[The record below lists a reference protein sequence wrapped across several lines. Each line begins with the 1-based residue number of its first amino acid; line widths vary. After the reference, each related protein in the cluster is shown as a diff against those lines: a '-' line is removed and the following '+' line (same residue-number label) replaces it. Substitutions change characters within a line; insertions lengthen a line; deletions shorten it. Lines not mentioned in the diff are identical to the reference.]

1 MNKQDFEEMKK
12 KFSKETKKRKLTKLL
27 NFATIFI
34 SVLGISVLTY
44 YFVASI
50 FSEKHNVKE
59 YRNSSIGKMDLDKR
73 INEILDSK
81 ENSVKFIDTNLNS
94 NKRIVEL
101 EKKIEILNKIILDDP
116 EKSLTIPLLR
126 KDIDSQKINNDIKI
140 ETLKGEIETVID
152 LNKWVLGLIFSLL
165 VTIVISNIFKL
176 NSRKQ
181 IENAED

>member
-1 MNKQDFEEMKK
+1 MNKQDFAEIQK

-27 NFATIFI
+27 NFATTFI

-44 YFVASI
+44 YFVESI

-59 YRNSSIGKMDLDKR
+59 YRNSSIGKIDLDKR

-81 ENSVKFIDTNLNS
+81 ENSIKIIDTNSNS
-94 NKRIVEL
+94 NKRIAEL
-101 EKKIEILNKIILDDP
+101 EKKIEILNKIILDNP

-126 KDIDSQKINNDIKI
+126 KDIDSQKLNNDIKI
-140 ETLKGEIETVID
+140 ETIKEKIETVID

-165 VTIVISNIFKL
+165 ISNIFKF
-176 NSRKQ
+176 NSKKE

>member
-1 MNKQDFEEMKK
+1 MNKQDFEEMQK
-12 KFSKETKKRKLTKLL
+12 KFSIETKKRKLTKLL

-73 INEILDSK
+73 INEILESK
-81 ENSVKFIDTNLNS
+81 ENSIKFIDSNS

-140 ETLKGEIETVID
+140 ETLKEKIETVID